1 MQTNARASFILSS
14 QQSFPAP
21 SVSRRRGRPHLYHDN
36 AVPTASSRRNKRS
49 VTAEARRQAAKR
61 SSGGDGE
68 AEVALEA
75 AVASGDE
82 AAMAEA
88 PLALAVAVVTAAE
101 ATKQAA
107 EQQQQTPP
115 RVERKSTM
123 YGGLLSPKHGGL
135 IDQVLSADRCSCTG
149 WSA

>member
-1 MQTNARASFILSS
+1 MGGQGWGCESSLVQTNARASFILSS

-49 VTAEARRQAAKR
+49 VAAEARRQAAKR

-82 AAMAEA
+82 AAVAEA
-88 PLALAVAVVTAAE
+88 PLALAVAGVAA
-101 ATKQAA
+101 AD
-107 EQQQQTPP
+107 TPHG
-115 RVERKSTM
+115 RGHITGYV
-123 YGGLLSPKHGGL
+123 KHF
-135 IDQVLSADRCSCTG
+135 CSFYVDITG
-149 WSA
+149 DNP